1 MSNFNDFLNEQLQN
15 SEFKAEYDALEEEF
29 ELIQQ
34 EIDKNKNEK
43 ITPFSRL
50 REDGVILY
58 LISDLYV

>member
-43 ITPFSRL
+43 ITPFS
-50 REDGVILY
+50 
-58 LISDLYV
+58 